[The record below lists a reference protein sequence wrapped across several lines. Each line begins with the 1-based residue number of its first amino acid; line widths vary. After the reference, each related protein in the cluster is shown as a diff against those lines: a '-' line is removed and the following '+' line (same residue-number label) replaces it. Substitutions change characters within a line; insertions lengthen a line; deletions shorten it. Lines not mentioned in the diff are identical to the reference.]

1 MSPSGGTESVVEYAA
16 LDWLESLGRYVAHG
30 PEIALG
36 TLAAQRDVL
45 LPQPVS
51 GNVKVPSD

>member
-30 PEIALG
+30 PEIAPG

-51 GNVKVPSD
+51 GNVRVQSD